1 MKVQMP
7 RIELSEKHK
16 IDLKEKHQVSLQT
29 VRNALKYFSNSEKA
43 QEIRQDAIGL
53 LKEEAI
59 KAEQLEN

>member
-1 MKVQMP
+1 MP

-43 QEIRQDAIGL
+43 QEIRKDALEL
-53 LKEEAI
+53 LKEESSKPI
-59 KAEQLEN
+59 EIEN